1 MVDGCDRYMPTHRVS
16 RGTRAKKSKMSK
28 VRVTAVAYIPPALFL
43 HDAAGRARLAV
54 GPRVGGGRAAAAGVL
69 HLLGDCGGERGDSR
83 GQFHCARIPFAPKQS
98 SKK

>member
-1 MVDGCDRYMPTHRVS
+1 MVDGRDRYMPTHRVS

-28 VRVTAVAYIPPALFL
+28 VRVQGMAYIPPALFL

-54 GPRVGGGRAAAAGVL
+54 GPRLGGRRAAAARVL
-69 HLLGDCGGERGDSR
+69 HLLCDCGGERGASR
-83 GQFHCARIPFAPKQS
+83 GQFHCARIPFAAKPK